1 MGEPTASVR
10 DGERPS
16 GTAEVTDDQWEHR
29 EQVDEDLL
37 MRVLRE
43 AVEVI
48 EDADIPY
55 AFIGGLAA
63 VLLGPPGS
71 TNDIDFFVRPEDA
84 PRVVELLEERGF
96 ATKTH
101 DPTWLLK
108 AVKEGILVDVIFKST
123 GNLFLDDEMIARTTV
138 GEFKRQRLRI
148 VSPEDLI
155 VMKALAHNRE
165 THYWYDALDLLAY
178 AEIDWTYL
186 LKRARHGPRRV
197 LGLLV
202 YAQSEDLPVPDGP
215 IRRLF
220 DMIYGE

>member
-1 MGEPTASVR
+1 MAERTASVQ

-16 GTAEVTDDQWEHR
+16 EAAGVTDDQWEHR
-29 EQVDEDLL
+29 EQVDDELL
-37 MRVLRE
+37 LRILGE
-43 AVEVI
+43 AVEAI
-48 EDADIPY
+48 EDAEIPY

-63 VLLGPPGS
+63 VLLGPPRS
-71 TNDIDFFVRPEDA
+71 TNDIDFFVKPDDA
-84 PRVVELLEERGF
+84 PRVLEVLGERGF

-108 AVKEGILVDVIFKST
+108 AVKEGVLVDVIFRSE
-123 GNLFLDDEMIARTTV
+123 GDVFLDDEMIARTTV

-148 VSPEDLI
+148 VSAEDLI
-155 VMKALAHNRE
+155 VMKALAHDRE

-178 AEIDWTYL
+178 AEIDWDYV

-197 LGLLV
+197 LSLLV
-202 YAQSEDLPVPDGP
+202 YAQSQDLPVPDGP

-220 DMIYGE
+220 DMVYGE

>member
-1 MGEPTASVR
+1 MAERAASVR

-16 GTAEVTDDQWEHR
+16 EAAHVTDDQWEHR
-29 EQVDEDLL
+29 EQVDDELL
-37 MRVLRE
+37 LRILGD
-43 AVEVI
+43 AVEAI
-48 EDADIPY
+48 EDAEIPY

-63 VLLGPPGS
+63 VLLGPPRS
-71 TNDIDFFVRPEDA
+71 TNDIDFFVKPDDA
-84 PRVVELLEERGF
+84 PRVLEVLEERGF

-108 AVKEGILVDVIFKST
+108 AVKDGVLVDVIFRSE
-123 GNLFLDDEMIARTTV
+123 GDIFLDDEMISRTTV

-155 VMKALAHNRE
+155 VMKALAHDRQ

-178 AEIDWTYL
+178 AEIDWDYV

-197 LGLLV
+197 LSLLV
-202 YAQSEDLPVPDGP
+202 YAQSQDLPVPDGP

-220 DMIYGE
+220 DMVYGE